1 MAVGGESF
9 GRLVQ
14 PKQIA
19 KKALENYESIK
30 KCPSK
35 VLSWYC
41 SCFASRV
48 DVSELGGF
56 AFGDVLEL
64 LGRHAMTIEL
74 IGADSKYM
82 SHQCKN

>member
-1 MAVGGESF
+1 MADGGFCGTPDLNGSRRRELWSF
-9 GRLVQ
+9 ST
-14 PKQIA
+14 A
-19 KKALENYESIK
+19 KANCKSAF
-30 KCPSK
+30 PR
-35 VLSWYC
+35 YC
-41 SCFASRV
+41 SGSCFASRV

-56 AFGDVLEL
+56 AFGDVLGL